1 LDFSG
6 AQQSYQQMI
15 KLVYGENYKNYEK
28 QLLTDILNKGKNI
41 QNEQIQ
47 PLIKNT
53 KEILEKYTDEYISL
67 EKGKYLKYY
76 IDKELEKYPLSAK
89 GKQTLSRKAV
99 KDYIHWYCSNHHDF
113 YCKTKLEKLPVGFK
127 INLTKIR
134 EFIEENLS
142 K

>member
-67 EKGKYLKYY
+67 EK
-76 IDKELEKYPLSAK
+76 
-89 GKQTLSRKAV
+89 
-99 KDYIHWYCSNHHDF
+99 
-113 YCKTKLEKLPVGFK
+113 
-127 INLTKIR
+127 
-134 EFIEENLS
+134 
-142 K
+142 